1 MIRPVTFKAAKNFKA
16 NLYALEVKSRFI
28 DQTAA
33 NGYYSGYGNELSAT
47 TVGTSGITIGSG
59 ALLVQGRMLEIVS
72 SETVS
77 VTYSAGK
84 VGYIICR
91 IETSPAEG
99 VVNCSLISRTGTTLS
114 AITLTREN
122 TYIYESE
129 ETNKVYE
136 LPIYSF
142 SMANSAIS
150 NVVKLVSA
158 IGEIAAVKAIADN
171 AKSTADTAKSTA
183 DAAKSTATTAKS
195 TADTAKSTADA
206 AKSTADAASA
216 TAASALSIAN
226 ASGVKRQYI
235 PNATLNKEF
244 TVGSSAS
251 GRIKLTLL
259 DGKTTDDIIAFSG
272 RIDWNDGHYYFTA
285 IPNSYDYCICDGCI
299 ATYYTSVYDT
309 LKYLILDIGIDDSN
323 QFYCTDAAHIAAGES
338 TPHGFSTPKPKLY
351 YLNIF
356 YK

>member
-77 VTYSAGK
+77 ITYSAGK

-183 DAAKSTATTAKS
+183 DTAKSTADTAKS

-206 AKSTADAASA
+206 AKSTANNASE
-216 TAASALSIAN
+216 TASSALSIAN
-226 ASGVKRQYI
+226 ASGVKKQYI
-235 PNATLNKEF
+235 PYATLNKEF
-244 TVGSSAS
+244 STDPSRTT
-251 GRIKLTLL
+251 RIKLPLL
-259 DGKTTDDIIAFSG
+259 DGKTSDDIIAFSG
-272 RIDWNDGHYYFTA
+272 RIDWNDDAYFFTA
-285 IPNSYDYCICDGCI
+285 IPNVYNYCECNNCV
-299 ATYYTSVYDT
+299 ATHYSSIYNE
-309 LKYLILDIGIDDSN
+309 LKFLILAIGIDGDK
-323 QFYCTDAAHIAAGES
+323 FYCDGAGRIAAGES
-338 TPHGFSTPKPKLY
+338 TPYKVSYPDPKLY

>member
-77 VTYSAGK
+77 ITYSAGR

-142 SMANSAIS
+142 SMDNSAIS
-150 NVVKLVSA
+150 NVVKLISA

-171 AKSTADTAKSTA
+171 AKLTADTAKNTADTAKSTA
-183 DAAKSTATTAKS
+183 DAAKTTANTAS
-195 TADTAKSTADA
+195 TS
-206 AKSTADAASA
+206 AS
-216 TAASALSIAN
+216 SALLIAEK
-226 ASGVKRQYI
+226 SGVKRQYI
-235 PNATLNKEF
+235 PNSELNN
-244 TVGSSAS
+244 TSSGGS
-251 GRIKLTLL
+251 IVLKLL
-259 DGKTTDDIIAFSG
+259 DGKTPGDIIAFG
-272 RIDWNDGHYYFTA
+272 GKINCYTEDYYFTA
-285 IPNSYDYCICDGCI
+285 IPNSKNNCICRRCI
-299 ATYYTSVYDT
+299 TWCYSDYRVLTFLMFDV
-309 LKYLILDIGIDDSN
+309 GIDSN
-323 QFYCTDAAHIAAGES
+323 NRLYVNNIRLLTAGGNSTDVTTIPTSDIIFYDI
-338 TPHGFSTPKPKLY
+338 
-351 YLNIF
+351 NIF